1 MRTKD
6 VSFVGLVL
14 LFALVSLIPFQY
26 IPFPTLKILGF
37 VVRPLRF
44 IPVIVIFLLSL
55 LLKRRLLEG
64 GVPLSGPMAFF
75 IIVSVLGGIA
85 SQDPLLSLSRIL
97 YYTLTGFLLY
107 AVAFLCVGSGRTL
120 HFVKATVLVSGVVAA
135 YGTLEFIL
143 GYPPLLEKVYSDQNP
158 LYFSFVGSKTGFG
171 GAHRIHST
179 LCHPVYLGLY
189 LVLHLPLALWL
200 ALEGRPPRARIL
212 GGACFVLMSAAL
224 LLTFSRGSWA
234 AFLVGLGV
242 YLVRRGRRALV
253 AGLAGVLI
261 VSIAVLA
268 VSPGARRLVL
278 ERNPFKELKRISS
291 VSRVVSA
298 RPALQEFLRS
308 PLFGVGTANFRVG
321 RRYQTPDNAY
331 LMLLAETG
339 TLGFGAMAY
348 ILLGILR
355 GTFYGYRSTEDVR
368 LKELQWALLAGMV
381 GFLFNG
387 VTCDSFY
394 FPTTRMAF
402 WTLAGVSMAN
412 SGGGI

>member
-6 VSFVGLVL
+6 VCFVGLVL
-14 LFALVSLIPFQY
+14 LFALVSLVPFQY
-26 IPFPTLKILGF
+26 IPFPTVRILGF
-37 VVRPLRF
+37 VIRPLRF
-44 IPVIVIFLLSL
+44 VPVLIILLLSL
-55 LLKRRLLEG
+55 PLGRRLFK
-64 GVPLSGPMAFF
+64 VPLSGPMAFF
-75 IIVSVLGGIA
+75 VIVSVLGGVA
-85 SQDPLLSLSRIL
+85 SQDPVLSLSRIL

-107 AVAFLCVGSGRTL
+107 GVAFLCVGSERTL
-120 HFVKATVLVSGVVAA
+120 HFVKMAVVVSGVVAA
-135 YGTLEFIL
+135 YGILEFSL

-158 LYFSFVGSKTGFG
+158 LYFSFGGSKTGFD
-171 GAHRIHST
+171 GAHRVYST

-200 ALEGRPPRARIL
+200 ALESRSTWARTL

-242 YLVRRGRRALV
+242 YLARKGRKALV
-253 AGLAGVLI
+253 VGLAGVLI

-268 VSPGARRLVL
+268 ISPGARRLVHQ
-278 ERNPFKELKRISS
+278 RNPLKELERISS

-298 RPALQEFLRS
+298 KPALEEFLKW
-308 PLFGVGTANFRVG
+308 PLFGIGTANFRIG
-321 RRYQTPDNAY
+321 RAYQTPDNTY

-339 TLGFGAMAY
+339 ALGFGAMAY
-348 ILLGILR
+348 ILFGILR
-355 GTFYGYRSTEDVR
+355 GTLYGYKRIEDRRS
-368 LKELQWALLAGMV
+368 KELQWAFLACMV

-387 VTCDSFY
+387 ITCDSFY

-412 SGGGI
+412 SGGEL